1 MAMKDAL
8 LPEFDHEMAV
18 TRKVLDRVPDDKLG
32 WSPHAKS
39 MSFGRLA
46 THVAEL
52 PSWVKETLTRDG
64 IDLTGEHGSEPL
76 TSRAAILAKFDAMVA
91 AARPLIES
99 ASDAQFSAPWTLRSG
114 GHEVFTMPRF
124 AVLRSFVLS
133 HAIHHRAQLALYLRL
148 NDIPVP
154 SIYGPSADEAS
165 Q

>member
-18 TRKVLDRVPDDKLG
+18 TRKVLARVPDDRIG
-32 WSPHAKS
+32 WAPHAKS
-39 MSFGRLA
+39 MTFGRLA
-46 THVAEL
+46 THVAEI
-52 PSWVKETLTRDG
+52 PGWVKETLTRDG
-64 IDLTGEHGSEPL
+64 IDMGGDHGSKPL
-76 TSRAAILAKFDAMVA
+76 KTQAEILATFDRMVA

-99 ASDAQFSAPWTLRSG
+99 ATDAGLAAPWTLKSG
-114 GHEVFTMPRF
+114 GHEVFTMPKF

-165 Q
+165 